1 MIQVSCD
8 ADHDPRWLRVN
19 HAAGCLQ
26 DCSRSCGQEQPADA
40 RFWRGF
46 QVRGTPD
53 RGDSD
58 RAVSVKYTLSEG
70 RGRPASL
77 ISRLSGHQA
86 TIRRLEP
93 IGRRHLARPDD
104 NFWASE
110 SELVTVARRF
120 GKGRR
125 INAIRPNTNSQKCL
139 RRSWV
144 GLTVVRPMPAC

>member
-1 MIQVSCD
+1 MIQVSSD
-8 ADHDPRWLRVN
+8 ADHDPRGLRVN

-26 DCSRSCGQEQPADA
+26 DCSRSFGQEQPADA
-40 RFWRGF
+40 RLCYGL

-53 RGDSD
+53 RGATD
-58 RAVSVKYTLSEG
+58 RAVSVNYTLSEG
-70 RGRPASL
+70 KGRPASL
-77 ISRLSGHQA
+77 ISRLSGQQA
-86 TIRRLEP
+86 TIRRFEP

-110 SELVTVARRF
+110 SELVAALRQS
-120 GKGRR
+120 GIDLC

-144 GLTVVRPMPAC
+144 GLTAVRPISAC